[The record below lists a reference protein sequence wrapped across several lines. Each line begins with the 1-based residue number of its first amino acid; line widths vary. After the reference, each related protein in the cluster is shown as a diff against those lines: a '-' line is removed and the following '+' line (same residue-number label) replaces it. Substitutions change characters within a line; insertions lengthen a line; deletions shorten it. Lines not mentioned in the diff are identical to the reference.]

1 MRDVRLHFLLE
12 QTHIIPPP
20 TLLFFH
26 WWVDIVLSI
35 NGIRTLVDVFIINP
49 TQVDLVFRVASFYG
63 VAMMLVA

>member
-1 MRDVRLHFLLE
+1 
-12 QTHIIPPP
+12 
-20 TLLFFH
+20 
-26 WWVDIVLSI
+26 VLSI